1 MNERKTIIDKLRN
14 SLASVTDEHGRPL
27 PFIYEDADIQNILF
41 DQIQPPLIAA
51 VPITTSVVQNEH
63 NLFNERITIAI
74 WFADE
79 MYQNGGDYN
88 ATENERIIDA
98 CKQRAYEW
106 AASLT
111 PANELQLVS
120 VNEAERAYLER
131 DANLTGY
138 LLNVTLDEL
147 TYYGCNG

>member
-1 MNERKTIIDKLRN
+1 MSTTNTIIDKLRA
-14 SLASVTDEHGRPL
+14 SLEVVTDDHGRPL
-27 PFIYEDADIQNILF
+27 PFIYEDADIQNIVF
-41 DQIQPPLIAA
+41 DQVQPPLIAA
-51 VPITTSVVQNEH
+51 VPITSSAIQTTH
-63 NLFNERITIAI
+63 NMFHERITIAI
-74 WFADE
+74 WFADA

-98 CKQRAYEW
+98 CKQRALEW

-111 PANELQLVS
+111 PATDLQLVS